1 MLSAVGFRLKQ
12 VIFSLPPTPPVSGL
26 ILETELGGLKML
38 VSPTMD
44 IGWSVPML
52 ISTMIMFGKMLV
64 SPTMNIGW
72 SVTMLIST
80 MVMVG
85 IVLEPAPVV
94 AFTGEC

>member
-1 MLSAVGFRLKQ
+1 M
-12 VIFSLPPTPPVSGL
+12 
-26 ILETELGGLKML
+26 

-52 ISTMIMFGKMLV
+52 ISTMVMVGKMLV

-72 SVTMLIST
+72 SVPMLIST